1 MDNKETS
8 KWSKRLMGLTSN
20 DMVWYNLRL
29 DRMEK
34 SEVIMSY
41 GEFPNVPLM
50 GIIGGIN
57 HNHVLS
63 QRQLG
68 YALKGPLEDKSTQ
81 ESLFYSVADGV
92 EMMKKDAK
100 A

>member
-1 MDNKETS
+1 
-8 KWSKRLMGLTSN
+8 MGLTSN
-20 DMVWYNLRL
+20 DLVWHNLRL

-34 SEVIMSY
+34 SEVIVSC

-50 GIIGGIN
+50 GIRGGIN
-57 HNHVLS
+57 YNLVLY

-68 YALKGPLEDKSTQ
+68 YALKGPPGDRSIQ
-81 ESLFYSVADGV
+81 ESLFYNVVDDV
-92 EMMKKDAK
+92 EMMKKVVK